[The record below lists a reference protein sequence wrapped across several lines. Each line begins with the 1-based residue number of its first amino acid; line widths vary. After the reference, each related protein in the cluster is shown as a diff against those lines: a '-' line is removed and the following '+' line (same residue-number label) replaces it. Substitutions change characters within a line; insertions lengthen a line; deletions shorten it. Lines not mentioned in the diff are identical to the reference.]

1 MEDDGFLDLDDGYQI
16 EVATSCW
23 LGLLPQLLFKVATL
37 NEVLS
42 GQMDICQR
50 WQPRVMFVLM
60 MDSLM
65 EVATLID
72 GYAQRKHDGILLKM
86 ATYNID

>member
-1 MEDDGFLDLDDGYQI
+1 MMI
-16 EVATSCW
+16 
-23 LGLLPQLLFKVATL
+23 
-37 NEVLS
+37 
-42 GQMDICQR
+42 
-50 WQPRVMFVLM
+50 VLM

-86 ATYNID
+86 ATYNVE

>member
-1 MEDDGFLDLDDGYQI
+1 MMI
-16 EVATSCW
+16 
-23 LGLLPQLLFKVATL
+23 
-37 NEVLS
+37 VL
-42 GQMDICQR
+42 
-50 WQPRVMFVLM
+50 

>member
-1 MEDDGFLDLDDGYQI
+1 MEDDGYQI

-23 LGLLPQLLFKVATL
+23 LGLLPQLLLKVATL

-42 GQMDICQR
+42 GQMDICWR
-50 WQPRVMFVLM
+50 WLPRMMIVL

-65 EVATLID
+65 EVATSD
-72 GYAQRKHDGILLKM
+72 DEYGYL
-86 ATYNID
+86 